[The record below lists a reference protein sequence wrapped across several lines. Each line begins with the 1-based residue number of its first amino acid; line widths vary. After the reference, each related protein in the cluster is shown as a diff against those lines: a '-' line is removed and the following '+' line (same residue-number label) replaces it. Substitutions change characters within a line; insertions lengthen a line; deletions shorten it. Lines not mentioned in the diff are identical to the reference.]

1 MAHPRVS
8 KPQYYLN
15 IAKEVARR
23 STCLRRHYGAVIVNN
38 DQIVS
43 TGYAGAPRSTKN
55 CTEVGSCVRIQL
67 NIPKGEH
74 YEWCRAVHAE
84 QNAIIHAPRFDM
96 LGATLYLV
104 GVAPDTG
111 AVISGAEPC
120 RICKRMI
127 INAGIERVFVQTL
140 GGRYKMQQVREWIRT
155 NLGDFKLVKGR
166 LVPVMPKGY

>member
-1 MAHPRVS
+1 M
-8 KPQYYLN
+8 
-15 IAKEVARR
+15 ARR

-38 DQIVS
+38 DQLVS
-43 TGYAGAPRSTKN
+43 TGYAGAPRSTRN
-55 CTEVGSCVRIQL
+55 CTEVGGCVRIKL

-84 QNAIIHAPRFDM
+84 QNAIIHAARFDM

-104 GVAPDTG
+104 GVAADTG
-111 AVISGAEPC
+111 EVINGAEPC

-127 INAGIERVFVQTL
+127 INAGIERVFTQTSS
-140 GGRYKMQQVREWIRT
+140 GRYKIQEVRDWIRT
-155 NLGDFKLVKGR
+155 NLGDFKKVKGR